1 MLAVCGPN
9 IEICFLAR
17 MPRRLWFGPGVRAI
31 GHDFSDGIAEDG
43 PYLSQRLRTTFI
55 FCGIM

>member
-1 MLAVCGPN
+1 
-9 IEICFLAR
+9 